1 MEGNRW
7 SLKEVQ
13 GCLFPLVSLALLFK
27 LKPLYYNVIYI
38 PDAPDEMTRLVMKA
52 RA

>member
-27 LKPLYYNVIYI
+27 LKPLCYI